1 MQGDGQIHTDMG
13 WTDKVDAVYIDGLP
27 VAEYVRKYSPENGAV
42 RVIIDPAASSARML
56 QKGDSVYF
64 HYSGY
69 IFSGG
74 KGSLFATNDSEV
86 AEAAGFITDGNP
98 FNIKYGSSA
107 LLEGLRLGLEG
118 VQEGEHCYII
128 FSARYG
134 YGNQI
139 MANLPKLTPLLFEIT
154 VDKIF

>member
-1 MQGDGQIHTDMG
+1 M
-13 WTDKVDAVYIDGLP
+13 
-27 VAEYVRKYSPENGAV
+27 
-42 RVIIDPAASSARML
+42 
-56 QKGDSVYF
+56 
-64 HYSGY
+64 
-69 IFSGG
+69 
-74 KGSLFATNDSEV
+74 FATNDSEV

-98 FNIKYGSSA
+98 FKIKYGSSA
-107 LLEGLRLGLEG
+107 LLEGLKLGLEG